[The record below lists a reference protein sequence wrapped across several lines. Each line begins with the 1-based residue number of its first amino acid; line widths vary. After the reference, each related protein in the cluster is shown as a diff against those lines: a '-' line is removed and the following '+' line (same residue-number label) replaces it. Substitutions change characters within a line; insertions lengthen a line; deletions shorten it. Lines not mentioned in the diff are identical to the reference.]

1 MKKSL
6 QIIYKT
12 LIAFVILFFLY
23 IVLAFILSIIPAI
36 PDASNE
42 RKSCEIF
49 IKSNGIHTDVIIH
62 QDNLS
67 ESIQSKLNQELSN
80 YLAFGWGD
88 KGFYIDI
95 PTWNDLTFSVAVKAM
110 FLSSETVM
118 HVTPYE
124 SINSACVSER
134 ISKSQLEELLNY
146 IEASFQLE
154 SNKFKKI
161 DFEGYSNMD
170 AFYEAKGSYSLF
182 KTCNVWT
189 GGALKAARI
198 KTGIWS
204 PFDWGIIW
212 NL

>member
-1 MKKSL
+1 MKKAL

-12 LIAFVILFFLY
+12 LISFITLIFLY
-23 IVLAFILSIIPAI
+23 VIFASTLSIIPSI
-36 PDASNE
+36 PNASNE
-42 RKSCEIF
+42 KRSYEIF
-49 IKSNGIHTDVIIH
+49 IKSNGIHTDVIIPK
-62 QDNLS
+62 DNLS
-67 ESIQSKLNQELSN
+67 ESIESKLNQELSN

-88 KGFYIDI
+88 KGFYIDT

-124 SINSACVSER
+124 SINSAFVSLR
-134 ISKSQLEELLNY
+134 ISKPQLEELLNY
-146 IEASFQLE
+146 IEVSFQLD

-161 DFEGYSNMD
+161 DFEGYSDMD
-170 AFYEAKGSYSLF
+170 AFYKAKGSYSLF

-189 GGALKAARI
+189 GEALKGAGI